1 MILQKLRG
9 LSATVALG
17 VVLTAGVPA
26 IVGSIAQAATT
37 TLHASAAVN
46 VRTGPGTSN
55 ARIGV
60 LYPGDEVAA
69 TGSSVDGWTP
79 VTYQGRK
86 AWVSTRYLA
95 GGGYTPDTTTTSAAG
110 SAWTTA
116 NLNLRAGAGA
126 SQRVIATLPR
136 GTEVTRTGKV
146 SGEWTAVTSDKGSG
160 WVHGNYLSASQVTAV
175 NTSKASSAP
184 VGNTAPTGKAAPS
197 TVGTRYATTTLNLWT
212 AATGSRYVGTV
223 DRGTALKYTGT
234 VSNGRT
240 QVVVKGAARWV
251 TSDYLSA
258 SRPSSRKNSS
268 AASRSSSRSGEGQA
282 TTTGSCRA
290 SYYDE
295 DQLTANGERFN
306 TNDYTAAHKTLKFNT
321 RVRVTNPA
329 NGKSTVVRIND
340 RGPYVSG
347 RCLDL
352 STAAFSAIASTG
364 SGVIAVKYT
373 VLG

>member
-86 AWVSTRYLA
+86 GWVSTRYLA
-95 GGGYTPDTTTTSAAG
+95 TGGYTPSTTTTSATG

-116 NLNLRAGAGA
+116 NLNLRAGAA
-126 SQRVIATLPR
+126 TTQRVIATLPR
-136 GTEVTRTGKV
+136 GTVVDRTGQV
-146 SGEWTAVTSDKGSG
+146 SGDWTQVTSDKGSG
-160 WVHGNYLSASQVTAV
+160 WVHGNYLSVSQISAQTAS
-175 NTSKASSAP
+175 TSASVPA
-184 VGNTAPTGKAAPS
+184 GNAAPS
-197 TVGTRYATTTLNLWT
+197 TIGTKYATTTLNLWT
-212 AATGSRYVGTV
+212 ASSGSRYVGTV
-223 DRGTALKYTGT
+223 DPGTALKYTGT
-234 VSNGRT
+234 VRNGRA

-251 TSDYLSA
+251 TSAYLSA
-258 SRPSSRKNSS
+258 SEPGSSSSS
-268 AASRSSSRSGEGQA
+268 ASAISSGASSSGEGQA
-282 TTTGSCRA
+282 TTTGSCLA

-295 DQLTANGERFN
+295 DQLTANGEQFD
-306 TNDYTAAHKTLKFNT
+306 TSAYTAAHRSLAFNT

-352 STAAFSAIASTG
+352 STAAFSSIASTG
-364 SGVIAVKYT
+364 AGVIAVTYT

>member
-69 TGSSVDGWTP
+69 TGSSVNGWTP
-79 VTYQGRK
+79 VNYQGRK

-95 GGGYTPDTTTTSAAG
+95 GGGYTPSTTTTSATG

-116 NLNLRAGAGA
+116 NLNLRAGAGTTA
-126 SQRVIATLPR
+126 RVLATLPA
-136 GTEVTRTGKV
+136 GTEVNRTGKV
-146 SGEWTAVTSDKGSG
+146 SGDWAAVTSDKGSG
-160 WVHGNYLSASQVTAV
+160 WVHGNYLSASQVSAAPAS
-175 NTSKASSAP
+175 TSSD
-184 VGNTAPTGKAAPS
+184 VPTGNAAPS

-212 AATGSRYVGTV
+212 ASSGSRYVGTV
-223 DRGTALKYTGT
+223 SKGTALKYTGT
-234 VSNGRT
+234 VRGGRT

-251 TSDYLSA
+251 TSAYLS
-258 SRPSSRKNSS
+258 SSKPGSDASS
-268 AASRSSSRSGEGQA
+268 ASSSSGEGQA
-282 TTTGSCRA
+282 TTTGSCLA

-295 DQLTANGERFN
+295 DQLTANGEQFD
-306 TNDYTAAHKTLKFNT
+306 TNAFTAAHKTLKFNT

-364 SGVIAVKYT
+364 SGVIPVRYT